1 MSIPATTIIKKLMGM
16 GILATVPQSI
26 SWEAAA
32 SVAEDLGY
40 EVKLQ
45 EIKTVDPLADFDDPE
60 EKLQPRPPIVT
71 IMGHVDH
78 GKTTLLDA
86 IRESK
91 ITEQEAGGL
100 LSISVHIKWNA
111 MADELPSLIHRA
123 TRPLQPC
130 VPEVLK

>member
-60 EKLQPRPPIVT
+60 EKLQATSPHSHHYGPR
-71 IMGHVDH
+71 
-78 GKTTLLDA
+78 
-86 IRESK
+86 
-91 ITEQEAGGL
+91 
-100 LSISVHIKWNA
+100 
-111 MADELPSLIHRA
+111 
-123 TRPLQPC
+123 
-130 VPEVLK
+130 